1 MIQQSHPWAYIQRK
15 PCLENMHAAQLT
27 IAKTRTRPECP
38 LNVDIYTME
47 YYSATKKDE
56 ARPIWG
62 KVDGLYHIK
71 SDRKINI

>member
-15 PCLENMHAAQLT
+15 PCLENMHAARLT

-47 YYSATKKDE
+47 YYSTTKKDE